1 MEISLRPER
10 SVTQSGG
17 GERPP
22 GLAHKPTLRGTGRA
36 LTQKDAGV
44 RVNCPRAYCGRQS
57 PKGGYI
63 SIYVLFWPETCVS
76 TPSGHVIFVIFCIW
90 KVA

>member
-22 GLAHKPTLRGTGRA
+22 GLVHKPTLRGTGHA
-36 LTQKDAGV
+36 LPL
-44 RVNCPRAYCGRQS
+44 NGRQS
-57 PKGGYI
+57 PNGGYI
-63 SIYVLFWPETCVS
+63 SIYVLFWPETCS
-76 TPSGHVIFVIFCIW
+76 LHTIISVIFIIFCIW